1 MLTLTTRCSVTMELR
16 TFVLAH
22 VPPPPARVLEIG
34 CGRGDLAHELAGA
47 GHDVTAIDP
56 EAPEGLL
63 FRRVTLEDFVEPG
76 PFDAVVA
83 SRSLHH
89 VPDLATAVDRIAA
102 LLRAGGVLVLNEFAK
117 DRLEGPTAEWYY
129 ERRLALAAAGGRD
142 APATFGACVHEEHAD
157 IHAYED
163 MRREL
168 DRRFAERLLVWVP
181 YLHEELGEA
190 VSEDA
195 ERALIDAREIQATG
209 FRYVGETAP
218 S

>member
-1 MLTLTTRCSVTMELR
+1 MELR
-16 TFVLAH
+16 AFVLAH

-34 CGRGDLAHELAGA
+34 CGRGDLARKLAGA

-56 EAPEGLL
+56 EAPDGPL

-89 VPDLATAVDRIAA
+89 LPDLAKAVDRIAA

-117 DRLEGPTAEWYY
+117 DRLEGPTAAWYY
-129 ERRLALAAAGGRD
+129 ESRRALAAAGGRD
-142 APATFGACVHEEHAD
+142 APASFGACVHEEHGD

-195 ERALIDAREIQATG
+195 ERALIDTGKIRATG
-209 FRYVGETAP
+209 FRYVGETAR